1 MMIPTAEGINTLTG
15 RSIESTGV
23 VPDIKTQRS
32 KAMTTALLEANRS
45 LAKSTTVKELKSL
58 YECQIPFLQN
68 ELAPASLTE
77 DLIKNISGN
86 YEGGRKI
93 FRENDAL
100 VYINSKGERD
110 KLIYIGNG
118 VFQSND
124 RNWQRLVMPYT
135 DKSVPYVEWTWN
147 DGGEP
152 QRLKREL

>member
-1 MMIPTAEGINTLTG
+1 MIPTAEGINALTG
-15 RSIESTGV
+15 KSIESTGV
-23 VPDIKTQRS
+23 VPDIKVQRS
-32 KAMTTALLEANRS
+32 KAMTMALLEANRS
-45 LAKSTTVKELKSL
+45 LAKSTNIKELKSL
-58 YECQIPFLQN
+58 YEWQIPFFQN
-68 ELAPASLTE
+68 ELTPASLTE
-77 DLIKNISGN
+77 DIIQNISGK

-93 FRENDAL
+93 FLEHDAL
-100 VYINSKGERD
+100 IYINSKGEKD

-135 DKSVPYVEWTWN
+135 DKSVPYIEWTWN